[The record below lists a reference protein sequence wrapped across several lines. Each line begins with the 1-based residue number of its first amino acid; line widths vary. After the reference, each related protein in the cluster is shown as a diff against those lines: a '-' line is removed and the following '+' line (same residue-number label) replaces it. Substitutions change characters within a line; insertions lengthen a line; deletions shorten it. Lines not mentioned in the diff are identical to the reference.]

1 MDAVDWTA
9 VSVLAA
15 LMFGALGYITRHLGH
30 QIADLGSRLDRV
42 EDRLS
47 ERMDRMEDRFS
58 ARFDRLEEQYIRH
71 LEAHAAH

>member
-15 LMFGALGYITRHLGH
+15 LMFGALGYIVRQLN
-30 QIADLGSRLDRV
+30 RV
-42 EDRLS
+42 EQRLSLRMDRMDDRLND
-47 ERMDRMEDRFS
+47 RMDRMEDRFS

-71 LEAHAAH
+71 LEAHATH

>member
-15 LMFGALGYITRHLGH
+15 LMFGALGYIVRQLN
-30 QIADLGSRLDRV
+30 RV
-42 EDRLS
+42 EQRLS
-47 ERMDRMEDRFS
+47 LRMDRMEDRFG

-71 LEAHAAH
+71 LEAHATH